1 MHVLVLIVFGSVLA
15 TTANAIFGPIGV
27 YTDPGGCSGQATVY
41 PDFRRGDI
49 E

>member
-15 TTANAIFGPIGV
+15 TTANAIFYPIGAN
-27 YTDPGGCSGQATVY
+27 TDPGGCSGQATVY